1 MWRINGQDHILK
13 QIEPS
18 LELGQ
23 PAHAY
28 LLVGPPHV
36 GKMTLALDLAQA
48 VNCSNPSPAP
58 CHECLQCTRIAD
70 GHHADVRVV
79 GINQD
84 DRDGAT
90 RTVIGIDSIKEV
102 LHQVSLKPYEG
113 IFTVIIFNEAETM
126 SIEAANALLKNLEEP
141 PDQVLLILLTSN
153 EDAIL
158 ATVRSRCR
166 RLNLLP
172 LSKAQIEHQL
182 ESLDKESSN
191 HSERLARLSRGCLG
205 WAITARE
212 DPRILE
218 EHEAQLD
225 HLREVCQGNLDQKF
239 AYASEV
245 ATIFSRDR
253 ETARQ
258 ILYLWLRWWRDLLL
272 VKEGAED
279 YLQYPH
285 RLESLRSAASELST
299 TETVSVIKH
308 LQETLASLDSNANP
322 RLALEAFMVR
332 LPRSHIK
339 R

>member
-1 MWRINGQDHILK
+1 
-13 QIEPS
+13 
-18 LELGQ
+18 
-23 PAHAY
+23 
-28 LLVGPPHV
+28 
-36 GKMTLALDLAQA
+36 MTLALDLAKA
-48 VNCSNPSPAP
+48 VNCPNPSPAP
-58 CHECLQCTRIAD
+58 CYECLQCTRIAN

-79 GINQD
+79 GIKQD

-102 LHQVSLKPYEG
+102 LHKVSLKPYEG
-113 IFTVIIFNEAETM
+113 IFTVIIFDEAETM
-126 SIEAANALLKNLEEP
+126 SIEAANALLKTLEEP
-141 PDQVLLILLTSN
+141 PDQVLLLLLTSN

-158 ATVRSRCR
+158 TTVRSRCR

-172 LSKAQIEHQL
+172 VSKVEIEHQL
-182 ESLDKESSN
+182 ESLDKESPR
-191 HSERLARLSRGCLG
+191 HSERVARLSRGCLG
-205 WAITARE
+205 WAITAIE
-212 DPRILE
+212 NPRILE
-218 EHEAQLD
+218 DHEAQLD
-225 HLREVCQGNLDQKF
+225 HLMEVCQGNLGQKF

-279 YLQYPH
+279 YLQYAH
-285 RLESLRSAASELST
+285 RLENLRSAASALST
-299 TETVSVIKH
+299 PETVSVIKQ

-332 LPRSHIK
+332 LPRSHMK